1 MEPIKSLAL
10 PLKMVA
16 FVLTMLWVGLSWIE
30 AEKEVRILC
39 GTFVPGQPLDEIVA
53 TLETGH
59 SLRYRLRPEGE
70 AQEGEAPRDRT
81 QRQVVSSYYNG
92 LRSACTVTLENG
104 LVAASAYRTQAPAY
118 VLFGE

>member
-16 FVLTMLWVGLSWIE
+16 CVLTMLWVGLSWIE